1 MKLSDL
7 TPDLFRTALA
17 LYLERAYPDGE
28 VPARAD
34 VDTSNLR
41 TPEDVLALFVQEKR
55 PNPGGEDFLHFVLR
69 LGNRRYP
76 HMKMALMEFVEPG
89 EFIWSVDTHDRA
101 PVDPSSPEWR
111 RWQDLRLDNLKLK
124 ARIEQAWRRNGV
136 PTARVVA
143 RKFGGVEERGDGPLV
158 LVVDDERGM
167 RSGAVNILRG
177 GGYRVIE
184 AECGLDAIDL
194 FVEERPDLVI
204 VDYEMPGMSGVEV
217 FGRIREIDGEI
228 NGDGSGDGT
237 GTGSG
242 RRRTP
247 VLLASAG
254 MVPLAECCPADGFLV
269 KPYQRTLLLSFVA
282 GQLPGDKEGSA
293 RGSPSAP
300 SD

>member
-1 MKLSDL
+1 MKLEDL
-7 TPDLFRTALA
+7 TPELFRTALA

-34 VDTSNLR
+34 IDVSGLR
-41 TPEDVLALFVQEKR
+41 TAADVLALFVQERR
-55 PNPGGEDFLHFVLR
+55 PNPGGDDFRHYVLR

-76 HMKMALMEFVEPG
+76 HMKVALMEFVEPG

-101 PVDPSSPEWR
+101 PVDPGSPEWR
-111 RWQDLRLDNLKLK
+111 RWQDLRLHNLKLK
-124 ARIEQAWRRNGV
+124 AKIEQAWRRTGV
-136 PTARVVA
+136 PTARIVA
-143 RKFGGVEERGDGPLV
+143 RKFADVEELGDGPLV

-184 AECGLDAIDL
+184 AESGLDAIDR

-217 FGRIREIDGEI
+217 FGRIREIDGEME
-228 NGDGSGDGT
+228 GA
-237 GTGSG
+237 
-242 RRRTP
+242 RRTP
-247 VLLASAG
+247 VLLATAG

-282 GQLPGDKEGSA
+282 SQLPGDKEGSA
-293 RGSPSAP
+293 RPPLPGPP
-300 SD
+300 D